1 MTPDLF
7 DPAEQPHKLA
17 GVGPNSPRAAAYL
30 RMLAS
35 REVSDLIPNV
45 ETKMLALQSGGR
57 VFPVTVND
65 GVRGKSYVCEPYSAY
80 ILYARQELEI
90 IGFRLLKWAMLPLIW
105 LAARLLRIA
114 RINRI
119 VHVDNWLLSTN
130 LHGDWEGEDIP
141 AIRALLRDQFPGHII
156 AIRSLDEWS
165 CPRLLGAVQGN
176 GWSLFPSRQ
185 IWVTD
190 DLQSQWLPR
199 NNAKEDHRKIKRSGL
214 SVEDIDVMSDADATR
229 IARLYHMLY
238 VGKYSELNPVFSA
251 RWIQLTC
258 ENKLIRYRCARSE
271 DGIIQA
277 VAGSLVRGGILTPP
291 VVGYDTAQPQ
301 SNGLYRIASWL
312 FCDSALQAG
321 LRLNGSAGASHF
333 KRLRG
338 ARAVTEYSAYFI
350 DHLPAYRRWILKLLA
365 AILNR
370 IAVPIMRRYQL

>member
-1 MTPDLF
+1 MTPELF
-7 DPAEQPHKLA
+7 DPAEEPHKLSEL
-17 GVGPNSPRAAAYL
+17 GPGSPKAAAYL

-35 REVSDLIPNV
+35 SNVADLIPNV
-45 ETKMLALQSGGR
+45 ETKLLVLQSGGR

-65 GVRGKSYVCEPYSAY
+65 GVQGKSYVCEPYSAY

-90 IGFRLLKWAMLPLIW
+90 IGLRLVKWAMLPLIW
-105 LAARLLRIA
+105 LAAGLLRIA

-130 LHGDWEGEDIP
+130 LHGDWNGDDIP
-141 AIRALLRDQFPGHII
+141 AIRALLLANYPDHII
-156 AIRSLDEWS
+156 AVRSLDHWS
-165 CPRLLGAVQGN
+165 CPQLLNQARGD
-176 GWSLFPSRQ
+176 GWTLFPSRQ

-199 NNAKEDHRKIKRSGL
+199 NNATEDLRKLKRSGL
-214 SVEDIDVMSDADATR
+214 SVEDIDTMSDADAAR
-229 IARLYHMLY
+229 IAELYYMLY

-251 RWIQLTC
+251 RWIQLSC
-258 ENKLIRYRCARSE
+258 ENKLIRYRCARDA
-271 DGIIQA
+271 DGTIQA
-277 VAGSLVRGGILTPP
+277 VAGSLERGGILTPP

-312 FCDSALQAG
+312 FCDAALQAG

-338 ARAVTEYSAYFI
+338 ARPVTEYSAYFI
-350 DHLPAYRRWILKLLA
+350 DHLPAYRRWILKGVAL
-365 AILNR
+365 ILNR